1 MKIVDFECADEK
13 GNKTTKTVMLPKTEG
28 KYSNPI
34 FDRIWPIWSFA
45 DQPKGTVDSS
55 GTGPLPYKQMIDL
68 VRQLNGN
75 LNRMNTA
82 NNAALTKLMSGDVT
96 SQDLDKFDDLS
107 NTITGSLDQLMG
119 PLAKMEKAMLG
130 GTLIYIW
137 WWWYM

>member
-1 MKIVDFECADEK
+1 
-13 GNKTTKTVMLPKTEG
+13 
-28 KYSNPI
+28 
-34 FDRIWPIWSFA
+34 
-45 DQPKGTVDSS
+45 
-55 GTGPLPYKQMIDL
+55 MIDL

-130 GTLIYIW
+130 GTLFYIW
-137 WWWYM
+137 WWCRCTWASVSVRGSQMSAVQMSAVQMSAVQMISVQRNGAKVSGAQMNGFQMHS